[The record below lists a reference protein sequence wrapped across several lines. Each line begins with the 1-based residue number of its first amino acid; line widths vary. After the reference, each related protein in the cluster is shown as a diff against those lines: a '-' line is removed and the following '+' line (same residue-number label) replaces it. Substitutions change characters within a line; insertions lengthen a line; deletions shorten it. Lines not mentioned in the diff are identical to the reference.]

1 MDDPDLD
8 VIGPW
13 SEIKLEI
20 FREYSDAYTRILA
33 KQSAIK
39 RYIYIDGYAGAGEHI
54 SKTTGLVVPGSPM
67 IALDSAQG
75 FHEFHFVDLN
85 LQRSERLAA
94 MSQGRPNVFVHH
106 GDCNEVLLKEVFP
119 RCRYEDYAR
128 GLCVLDPYRLNVDWR
143 ILEAAGQMNSVEIFY
158 NFMIMDANMN
168 VFLWNPDKVAE
179 SQIVRMN
186 AVWGDESWRD
196 AAYKKI
202 KTLFGEEDEKTN
214 NDCVAKAFQK
224 RLREVAGFKYVPDP
238 IEMRNS
244 TGATVYYLYF
254 ASNNP
259 TGSKIASHI
268 LDRHRR

>member
-1 MDDPDLD
+1 MSDSDLD

-20 FREYSDAYTRILA
+20 FRDYSDAYSTILS

-39 RYIYIDGYAGAGEHI
+39 RYIYIDGYAGAGEHV
-54 SKTTGLVVPGSPM
+54 SKTTGQVVPGSPL

-75 FHEFHFVDLN
+75 FDEFHFVDLN
-85 LQRSERLAA
+85 PLRSARLEELAK
-94 MSQGRPNVFVHH
+94 GRTNVFVHH
-106 GDCNEVLLKEVFP
+106 GDCNELLLKEVFP
-119 RCRYEDYAR
+119 RCRFEDYAR

-143 ILEAAGQMNSVEIFY
+143 ILETAGRMKSVEIFY

-168 VFLWNPDKVAE
+168 VFLWNPDKVSD
-179 SQIVRMN
+179 SQKARMN

-196 AAYKKI
+196 AAYKKV

-214 NDCVAKAFQK
+214 NDRVAKAFQK
-224 RLREVAGFKYVPDP
+224 RLREVARFKYVPDP

-254 ASNNP
+254 ASNNS
-259 TGSKIASHI
+259 TGNRIASHI
-268 LDRHRR
+268 FNRHRR